1 MKIIRLAAALLLT
14 VTAAQAQQNS
24 FTIQSK
30 GAVIGKCVYTFDRS
44 KDGFKVL
51 SRYQAKVAAQFH
63 EGSDP
68 SNPVTSMI
76 TDIQQSNAY
85 KLDANYGYLGGSINS
100 NDGARTM
107 IYGYSPNKQHT
118 VMQLS
123 SMQGG
128 IQGPTSELNLSPGY
142 MVLSPN
148 DASAIQALLYQAT
161 THPTPD
167 NLYFLIVPSPN
178 PRSGPSS
185 VQAKWTPQ
193 PDAAGTLAGKPVTLH
208 HFSFAFGK
216 SVSDIYSD
224 DTNTLMEVDISVLN
238 VSYIRNGFTL
248 GPAK

>member
-1 MKIIRLAAALLLT
+1 MKMIRLAIALILA
-14 VTAAQAQQNS
+14 VTAAHAQQNT
-24 FTIQSK
+24 FVIQSK
-30 GAVIGKCVYTFDRS
+30 GTVIGKCVYTFDKS
-44 KDGFKVL
+44 KDGFKVS
-51 SRYQAKVAAQFH
+51 SRYQAKVAPQFH

-68 SNPVTSMI
+68 TNPVTNMV

-128 IQGPTSELNLSPGY
+128 MQGPTSELALMPGY
-142 MVLSPN
+142 IVLSPD
-148 DASAIQALLYQAT
+148 DASAIQALLYMAT
-161 THPTPD
+161 SHPTSD
-167 NLYFLIVPSPN
+167 NLYFLIVPTTN

-193 PDAAGTLAGKPVTLH
+193 PDAAGTLAGKPITLH
-208 HFSFAFGK
+208 HFSFSFGK
-216 SVSDIYSD
+216 SISDVYSD
-224 DTNTLMEVDISVLN
+224 DTNTLMEVDISVLS
-238 VSYIRNGFTL
+238 VSYIRAGFTL